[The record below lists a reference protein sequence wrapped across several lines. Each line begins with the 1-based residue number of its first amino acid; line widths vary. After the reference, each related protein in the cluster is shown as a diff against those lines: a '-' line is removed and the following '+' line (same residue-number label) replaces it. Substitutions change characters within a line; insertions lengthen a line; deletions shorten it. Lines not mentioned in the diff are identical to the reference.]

1 MFDKSCCEDDDE
13 KSANGY
19 VKADPH
25 HGWDHGDD
33 EWIQEEFDFQNY
45 KKFYRE
51 LPKFDFW
58 YLITG
63 RAFLRIVQAKSK

>member
-1 MFDKSCCEDDDE
+1 MYDESCCEEDDE
-13 KSANGY
+13 KIPKRY
-19 VKADPH
+19 VKADPN
-25 HGWDHGDD
+25 HGWDHGGDD
-33 EWIQEEFDFQNY
+33 EWIEEKEFDFLNY

-63 RAFLRIVQAKSK
+63 RAFLRIVQA